1 MLALLDPTFMSDFLR
16 MICSSSISLLTV
28 VFMIPPATI
37 FSLLLGFFVTA
48 YDSTLLLIILPIL
61 RSKMAISSFLSYF
74 LAVSIASS
82 KSLFLVDELR

>member
-1 MLALLDPTFMSDFLR
+1 MLALLDPTFMSDLLR
-16 MICSSSISLLTV
+16 MICSPSISLILV

-37 FSLLLGFFVTA
+37 FSLILGFFVTGTN
-48 YDSTLLLIILPIL
+48 SMLLLIILPTL
-61 RSKMAISSFLSYF
+61 LSKIAISSFLNCF